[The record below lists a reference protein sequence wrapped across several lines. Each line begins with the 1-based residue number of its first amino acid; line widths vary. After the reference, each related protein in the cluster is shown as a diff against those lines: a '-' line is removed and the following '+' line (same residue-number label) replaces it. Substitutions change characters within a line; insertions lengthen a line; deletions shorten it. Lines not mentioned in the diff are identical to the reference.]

1 MALLKEK
8 TEIKTY
14 RSHIRNWQTLCN
26 ELNINPSLSREEREN
41 EILIKAYQK
50 WGYEMGNHLHGMF
63 SFALWDDEQELL
75 FCMRDQFGTKPFYY
89 YVSDNGEILYGTTI
103 REIME
108 KSGFK
113 KELNDKLLQI
123 YLTMT
128 YTTGEDT
135 FFKGVKKLMPGRYLI
150 FKDGEIK
157 IHRYFKPEFNP
168 DNSKSL
174 QEWADEI
181 HNTVKICLNEV
192 KEKDEYAETFL
203 SGGVDSS
210 YLFAASDLTMSNS
223 CGYDDKRLDE
233 SGLAKETADILK
245 RGNHRLL
252 ITPEEYFAAV
262 PYVMYNMEQPLGDAS
277 AVAFALGC
285 KATAKNTDLC
295 YSGEGADEFFG
306 GYNMYRNAERYGE
319 NLKTFYVGNTNIM
332 KEEEKRKILKK
343 YYDDFEPIDL
353 VKDIY
358 KENEGLDPL
367 SKMSDVDIQVWL
379 EGDIYLNVDK
389 MSLAAGLEVR
399 MPLTDTRIFDIASRM
414 PSKYKVDEE
423 QNKVAFRT
431 AASKVLPEEIA
442 FRKKLGFVVP
452 IRMWMADSRYN
463 GDVVKK
469 FNSEIAEKFFNLDEI
484 NAIFDEYIGGNS
496 DNWRKVWTIYTFLVW
511 YEEYFVKR

>member
-1 MALLKEK
+1 MITVKEKISLKE
-8 TEIKTY
+8 Y
-14 RSHIRNWQTLCN
+14 RGHIRNWAALC
-26 ELNINPSLSREEREN
+26 EKLGISASLSREEREK
-41 EILIKAYQK
+41 EILIRSYEK

-63 SFALWDDEQELL
+63 SFAIFDDENQRL

-89 YVSDNGEILYGTTI
+89 YTTPAGEFLYGTTI
-103 REIME
+103 RDIMAQ
-108 KSGFK
+108 KGFK
-113 KELNDKLLQI
+113 KELNDRLLQI

-128 YTTGEDT
+128 YTPGEET
-135 FFKGVKKLMPGRYLI
+135 FFKGVKKLLPGRYLI
-150 FKDGEIK
+150 LENGEIS
-157 IHRYFKPEFNP
+157 IHRYFKPEFKP
-168 DNSKSL
+168 DESKNLSD
-174 QEWADEI
+174 WADEI
-181 HNTVKICLNEV
+181 HETVKLMLSEV
-192 KEKDEYAETFL
+192 KEESEYVETFL

-210 YLFAASDLTMSNS
+210 YVLAASDLTMSNS
-223 CGYDDKRLDE
+223 CGYDDSRLDE
-233 SGLAKETADILK
+233 SGMAAETAKILG
-245 RGNHRLL
+245 RQNRRCL
-252 ITPEEYFAAV
+252 ITPEDYFAAV

-285 KATAKNTDLC
+285 IATAKNTDIC

-332 KEEEKRKILKK
+332 KEEEKRKLLKK
-343 YYDDFEPIDL
+343 YYDNFEPIDL

-358 KENEGLDPL
+358 KENEDLDPL

-414 PSKYKVDEE
+414 PSRFKVNEE
-423 QNKVAFRT
+423 QNKVALRT
-431 AASKVLPEEIA
+431 AAAKVLPEEIA

-452 IRMWMADSRYN
+452 IRVWMADERYN
-463 GDVVKK
+463 GDVKRL
-469 FNSEIAEKFFNLDEI
+469 FNSDIADKFFNVSEI

-511 YEEYFVKR
+511 YEEYFIKR

>member
-1 MALLKEK
+1 MLTVKEK
-8 TEIKTY
+8 LTLKTF
-14 RSHIRNWQTLCN
+14 SGHIRNWYNLCDLLGIDKN
-26 ELNINPSLSREEREN
+26 LSRAKREEK
-41 EILIKAYQK
+41 ILIKAYEM
-50 WGYEMGNHLHGMF
+50 WGFDMGNHLHGMF
-63 SFALWDDEQELL
+63 SFAIFDDEKQLL
-75 FCMRDQFGTKPFYY
+75 FCLRDQFGTKPFYY
-89 YVSDNGEILYGTTI
+89 YETDDGELLCGSSI
-103 REIME
+103 REIMACD
-108 KSGFK
+108 GFK

-128 YTTGEDT
+128 YTTGEET
-135 FFKGVKKLMPGRYLI
+135 FFKGLKKLLPGRYLI
-150 FKDGEIK
+150 FKDGNIEIK
-157 IHRYFKPEFNP
+157 RYWKPEFHP

-174 QEWADEI
+174 EEWADEI
-181 HNTVKICLNEV
+181 HNTIKEILPEV
-192 KEKDEYAETFL
+192 SENGEYAETFL

-210 YLFAASDLTMSNS
+210 YLLAASNVTVSNS
-223 CGYDDKRLDE
+223 CGYDDSRLDE
-233 SGLAKETADILK
+233 SGMAAETAKILGK
-245 RGNHRLL
+245 DNRRCL
-252 ITPEEYFAAV
+252 ITPEDYFSAV

-285 KATAKNTDLC
+285 IATAKNTDIC
-295 YSGEGADEFFG
+295 FSGEGADEFFG

-332 KEEEKRKILKK
+332 KEDEKKKILKK
-343 YYDDFEPIDL
+343 YYEDFLPIDL

-358 KENEGLDPL
+358 AENEGLDPL

-389 MSLAAGLEVR
+389 MSRAAGLEVR

-414 PSKYKVDEE
+414 PSCYKVNEE

-431 AASKVLPEEIA
+431 AAAKVLPEEIA

-452 IRMWMADSRYN
+452 IRVWMADEKYN
-463 GDVVKK
+463 GDVRRL
-469 FNSEIAEKFFNLDEI
+469 FNSDIAEKFFNINEI
-484 NAIFDEYIGGNS
+484 NAIFKEYIDGNS